1 MGTLKT
7 LWNSSKLTIKTK
19 INVLVTR
26 VFLSAI
32 KVTDYRKFLA
42 FEMRCYGKDR
52 VSSRLLQKKQNGH
65 CTIVTLIKQRKLKL
79 LAHTPRE
86 RTMINE
92 DSDAGNGSRNSAPQK
107 TIKNTV

>member
-42 FEMRCYGKDR
+42 LKWDAMGKTESAADYY
-52 VSSRLLQKKQNGH
+52 
-65 CTIVTLIKQRKLKL
+65 RK
-79 LAHTPRE
+79 
-86 RTMINE
+86 
-92 DSDAGNGSRNSAPQK
+92 SK
-107 TIKNTV
+107 TDTVP